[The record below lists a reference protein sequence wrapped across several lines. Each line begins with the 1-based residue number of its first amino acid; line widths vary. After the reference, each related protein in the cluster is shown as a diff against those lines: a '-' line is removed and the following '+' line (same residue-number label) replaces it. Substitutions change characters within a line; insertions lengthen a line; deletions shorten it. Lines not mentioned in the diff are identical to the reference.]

1 MARESKWLHK
11 LVDDEAITKT
21 FAVSTGALQWRPNF
35 LGCLKKYDKTI
46 RIIYWLLPV
55 NVFLILQVQV
65 NSGYTPEA
73 YACSPYKGSARGT
86 HQVRELQIHLR
97 MEIWRRES
105 SGLKT
110 ILIRNGILL
119 QLFIR
124 ELISISGNDFDMF
137 IVFFS
142 HDFLLLIC
150 RWLIDYLF
158 LW

>member
-1 MARESKWLHK
+1 MMKQLPKHSRFPPEPCNDGQTSLDVW
-11 LVDDEAITKT
+11 
-21 FAVSTGALQWRPNF
+21 
-35 LGCLKKYDKTI
+35 KKYDKTI
-46 RIIYWLLPV
+46 RILYWFLPV
-55 NVFLILQVQV
+55 NVFFILQVQV

-110 ILIRNGILL
+110 ILLRNGILL

-137 IVFFS
+137 IDLV
-142 HDFLLLIC
+142 L
-150 RWLIDYLF
+150 
-158 LW
+158 